1 MQPSLPPCDPAF
13 TIRRAKTRRRF
24 VETADPHFNVGWV
37 EVEQARAAGW
47 AKASS
52 AERADGSGHFGI
64 SGGRQ
69 SWRFLRARDGD
80 AGDGQVWGEGWPV
93 LPLTS
98 GALPS

>member
-1 MQPSLPPCDPAF
+1 MSNTTRADLFSAQDRMQPSLPPCDPAF

-64 SGGRQ
+64 VAPP
-69 SWRFLRARDGD
+69 LRRMNRSDR
-80 AGDGQVWGEGWPV
+80 
-93 LPLTS
+93 
-98 GALPS
+98 